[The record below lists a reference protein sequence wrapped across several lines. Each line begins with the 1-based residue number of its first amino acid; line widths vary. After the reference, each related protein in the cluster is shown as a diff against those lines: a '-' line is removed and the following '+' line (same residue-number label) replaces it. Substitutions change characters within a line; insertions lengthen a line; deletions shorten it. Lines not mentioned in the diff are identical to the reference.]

1 MEQSTRIKCRS
12 VVYRQGFIE
21 VTPNIHEGLVNLEI
35 WGVRAECDLSSIEL
49 DGDELTDSD
58 VEANCELEL
67 AADEVRQLIKQLQ
80 QALAR
85 AERCGPTE

>member
-1 MEQSTRIKCRS
+1 MKQSAMIKCRS
-12 VVYRQGFIE
+12 VAYRQGFIE
-21 VTPNIHEGLVNLEI
+21 VTPNIHMGLVNLEI

-67 AADEVRQLIKQLQ
+67 SADEVRRLIDQLQ
-80 QALAR
+80 QALAE
-85 AERCGPTE
+85 AERCGPSE